1 MEDGSEDLQVFRPAA
16 RGVRV
21 SVALS
26 RAAQRYDLNVLRG
39 YILETIWSQE
49 DHEGQNERDRED
61 DAGYRSIVRIASEHD
76 NSTRS
81 LEVSPIVDKSLLG

>member
-1 MEDGSEDLQVFRPAA
+1 M
-16 RGVRV
+16 RV

-26 RAAQRYDLNVLRG
+26 NGAQRYDLNVLRG
-39 YILETIWSQE
+39 YILETIGSQE

-61 DAGYRSIVRIASEHD
+61 DAGYRSVVRMALDTIIQLD
-76 NSTRS
+76 RGS